1 MHFIPLDS
9 SVGIGTPSTLNTG
22 QILSPSPST
31 DMREESSSL
40 DNLVDLLPQIPRL
53 RTPVDHSNGAPIV
66 GIDFGIHYSIG
77 NFAMIDTAQHSTL
90 PL

>member
-31 DMREESSSL
+31 DMREKSSSS

-53 RTPVDHSNGAPIV
+53 RPPLTIV
-66 GIDFGIHYSIG
+66 TVRRLWGLTSGYIIASAI
-77 NFAMIDTAQHSTL
+77 S
-90 PL
+90 P